1 MKLILRASLTL
12 VALFTM
18 LLSSN
23 AQFSSTVVAVR
34 GVVLN
39 ELTGEPVKI
48 KIQLMDET
56 GKTINRAF
64 SNSKTGEYYMTG
76 LRAGLT
82 YKCRLV
88 SENFLM
94 EEFTLHTP
102 NTDRYL
108 EISRDFMVKPL
119 IEGKKIPLKVPPF
132 ELRKSK
138 IKFGAAMILEDI
150 ISALKLNDQ
159 VKFEIICYPD
169 SEKQANES
177 PDMTLSRANAL
188 KDYFVTVGISPDRI
202 SITGAKQVDPDNPPP
217 AKKAAKGKRYIGTTY
232 VVIKSI

>member
-1 MKLILRASLTL
+1 MKFIFRASLTL
-12 VALFTM
+12 LAFFAM

-48 KIQLMDET
+48 KIQLLDET
-56 GKTINRAF
+56 GKTVNRAY

-88 SENFLM
+88 SDNFLM

-102 NTDRYL
+102 NTDKYL

-138 IKFGAAMILEDI
+138 IKFGASIILEDI
-150 ISALKLNDQ
+150 TSALRLNDQ

-169 SEKQANES
+169 SQKQANEN
-177 PDMTLSRANAL
+177 PQITEERASAL
-188 KDYFVTVGISPDRI
+188 RDYFVAVGISPDRI
-202 SITGAKQVDPDNPPP
+202 SVTGAKQIDPDNPPP
-217 AKKAAKGKRYIGTTY
+217 AHKEAKGKRYIGTTY
-232 VVIKSI
+232 VVIKEI

>member
-1 MKLILRASLTL
+1 MKLIFRASITL
-12 VALFTM
+12 LAFFAM
-18 LLSSN
+18 LISSN

-48 KIQLMDET
+48 KIQLLDET
-56 GKTINRAF
+56 GKTINRAY

-88 SENFLM
+88 SDDFLV
-94 EEFTLHTP
+94 EEFKLHTP

-119 IEGKKIPLKVPPF
+119 IEGKKIPLRVPPF
-132 ELRKSK
+132 ELRKNK
-138 IKFGAAMILEDI
+138 IKFGASQILEDI
-150 ISALKLNDQ
+150 TSALRLNEH

-169 SEKQANES
+169 SESQATKNPSITVE
-177 PDMTLSRANAL
+177 RANAL
-188 KDYFVTVGISPDRI
+188 KDYFVAVGISPDRI
-202 SITGAKQVDPDNPPP
+202 SVEGAKQIDPDNPPP
-217 AKKAAKGKRYIGTTY
+217 TQKAAKGKRYIGTTY
-232 VVIKSI
+232 VVIKEV